1 MSKRSDADLRAESIE
16 VRNSEGCGAPW
27 CAAAAKAARGC
38 KGDAPPVPP
47 APTPPPTPFTRG
59 ERESECAEVDAIAV
73 QADARVA
80 PRGESAASP
89 VSEGLIEEGRR
100 SAELKAA
107 AMLRSTCCPVCDPR

>member
-16 VRNSEGCGAPW
+16 VRNSEGCGALW
-27 CAAAAKAARGC
+27 CAAAAKAARSGE
-38 KGDAPPVPP
+38 GDAPPVPP

-59 ERESECAEVDAIAV
+59 ERESECAEADAIAV

-89 VSEGLIEEGRR
+89 VSEGLLEEGRR

-107 AMLRSTCCPVCDPR
+107 AMLRSTCCPVSDPR